1 MIILMPYESAE
12 EFIHILKENLPM
24 ENRVIDPI
32 PDLKQMY
39 DKKRDQ
45 YNTRGYVRHCSR
57 MARKEEHLVLGVTGV
72 DLFSAGH
79 NFVFGSAQVG
89 GHGGV
94 ISTYRLGGKRFE
106 ERIIKEAVH
115 EIGHIVGLTHC
126 DDPLCVM
133 HFSDTLDDTD
143 NKAGWFCPNC
153 ESEYKELKSTR
164 LDKTYV

>member
-1 MIILMPYESAE
+1 MPYESAAE
-12 EFIHILKENLPM
+12 YIHVLKDNLPM
-24 ENRVIDPI
+24 ENRVTDPV

-39 DKKRDQ
+39 HKKRDQ

-57 MARKEEHLVLGVTGV
+57 VARQEEHLVLGVTGV

-94 ISTYRLGGKRFE
+94 ISIHRLGEGKTLE
-106 ERIIKEAVH
+106 ERMVKEAVH

-133 HFSDTLDDTD
+133 YFSNTLDETD
-143 NKAGWFCPNC
+143 EKAGWFCPNC
-153 ESEYKELKSTR
+153 ESEYEELKSART
-164 LDKTYV
+164 DKTYV

>member
-1 MIILMPYESAE
+1 MPYDSAAE
-12 EFIHILKENLPM
+12 YMNLLQENLPM
-24 ENRVIDPI
+24 ENRVTKPV

-45 YNTRGYVRHCSR
+45 YNARGYVRHCSR
-57 MARKEEHLVLGVTGV
+57 MARKEGHLVLGVTGV

-94 ISTYRLGGKRFE
+94 ISIYRLGEGKLLEGRM
-106 ERIIKEAVH
+106 IKEAVH

-133 HFSDTLDDTD
+133 HFSNTISEAD
-143 NKAGWFCPNC
+143 NKGTWFCADC
-153 ESEYKELKSTR
+153 EKEYGELKSGR
-164 LDKTYV
+164 LDKTNV